1 MDKKNVT
8 KQGKE
13 LSILMNKYMN
23 QGNCCFD
30 FLGYEKVPAG
40 LTFEEAFEIY
50 VGMMQMVEA
59 DRFIHIRDLDDI
71 SEYKMREDGSQEE
84 RKVRLTLAQ

>member
-1 MDKKNVT
+1 MDKKNVS

-13 LSILMNKYMN
+13 LSTLMDKYMK

-30 FLGYEKVPAG
+30 FLAYEKVPAG
-40 LTFEEAFEIY
+40 MTFEEAFEVY
-50 VGMMQMVEA
+50 VGMMQTIEA

-84 RKVRLTLAQ
+84 KKVCFNLS

>member
-1 MDKKNVT
+1 MIMEKPS

-13 LSILMNKYMN
+13 LSALMNKYMK
-23 QGNCCFD
+23 QDNCCFD
-30 FLGYEKVPAG
+30 FLAHEKVPAG
-40 LTFEEAFEIY
+40 MTFEEAFEVY
-50 VGMMQMVEA
+50 VGMMQTIEA

-84 RKVRLTLAQ
+84 KKVRFNLS